1 MPSFSTTTIKKNGTV
16 NFQENNR
23 QRLKRLLRRMA
34 SIEFSM
40 PAKAEIDRYE
50 ISPRYRRIE

>member
-50 ISPRYRRIE
+50 ISLRYRRIE

>member
-1 MPSFSTTTIKKNGTV
+1 MPSPSTPIKKKGTITI
-16 NFQENNR
+16 QENNR
-23 QRLKRLLRRMA
+23 QRLKGLLHRMA
-34 SIEFSM
+34 SIEFSI